1 MNEFVNA
8 TEVFQQMS
16 PEQLLQLMDKMIQ
29 LSWII
34 VLIVGIWCI
43 SFVIKSYINLKIS
56 KNIQVKIEQE
66 IEKNIKNKVPIS
78 SWIQSFKEWKKK
90 RKDIKQQY

>member
-1 MNEFVNA
+1 MNEFINA

-16 PEQLLQLMDKMIQ
+16 PEQLLQLIDKMIQ
-29 LSWII
+29 LAWIV
-34 VLIVGIWCI
+34 VLIVIIWCT

-66 IEKNIKNKVPIS
+66 VEKNIKNKVPIF

-90 RKDIKQQY
+90 RKEVKQQY